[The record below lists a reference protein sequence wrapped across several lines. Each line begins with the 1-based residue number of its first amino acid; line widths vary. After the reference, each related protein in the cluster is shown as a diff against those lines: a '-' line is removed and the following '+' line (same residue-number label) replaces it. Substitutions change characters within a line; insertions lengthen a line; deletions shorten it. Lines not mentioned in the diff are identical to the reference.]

1 MNLVLPA
8 EPAEGQTLT
17 YTFPAGGGILYE
29 SKLNGV
35 LYRVTAPDATTAATH
50 LAANPTKCRS
60 SRLGRG

>member
-1 MNLVLPA
+1 MNTILPP

-35 LYRVTAPDATTAATH
+35 LYRVTAADTGSAAAH
-50 LAANPTKCRS
+50 LAAFPTKCRY
-60 SRLGRG
+60 GRFGRA